1 MPNKPNEV
9 GSADDVRTCETELT
23 AADAGTAAAAG
34 EATVLAF
41 ALLTPDAGA
50 AAVDGIVD
58 VTTAVARVLGIGSI
72 SCNRRKVGSNTQRRS
87 RASSAITDD
96 RLV

>member
-1 MPNKPNEV
+1 MPKKPNDV
-9 GSADDVRTCETELT
+9 GSADDVRTCETELP
-23 AADAGTAAAAG
+23 AADAGTAAAAS
-34 EATVLAF
+34 EATVLDDEPF
-41 ALLTPDAGA
+41 ALLTPAAGA
-50 AAVDGIVD
+50 ATVD